1 MQMSRVKKLIITAL
15 CIALCIVLP
24 MAFHTIPNAGNIF
37 TPMHIPVLL
46 CGLTV
51 GAPYGLLCGL
61 TGPLLSSI
69 LTSMP
74 PAAVLPSMM
83 LECAVY
89 GTVTGLCIR
98 RVHTK
103 STYADLYISMI
114 AALLLGR
121 IVGGI
126 AKALIFNVGDYGAVM
141 WITGYFITCLPG
153 LLLQLLMIPSIV
165 FALLK
170 AGLVQRL

>member
-1 MQMSRVKKLIITAL
+1 MKMSGTKKLIITAL
-15 CIALCIVLP
+15 CIAMCIVLP

-61 TGPLLSSI
+61 TGPFLSSI

-89 GTVTGLCIR
+89 GAVTGLLIR

-103 STYADLYISMI
+103 STYVDLYLSLI

-121 IVGGI
+121 IAGGI
-126 AKALIFNVGDYGAVM
+126 AKALIFSAGEYAAAM

-153 LLLQLLMIPSIV
+153 LLIQLIMIPSIV